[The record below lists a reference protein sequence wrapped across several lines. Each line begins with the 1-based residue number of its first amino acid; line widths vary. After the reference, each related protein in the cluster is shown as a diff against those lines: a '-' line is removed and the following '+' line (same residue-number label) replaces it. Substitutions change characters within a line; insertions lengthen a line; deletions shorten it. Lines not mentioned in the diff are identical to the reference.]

1 MFYVCECSDDRPLQF
16 LAGPY
21 ATEEEAIAASGAYEV
36 DHPEFRTKTFVWTCR
51 AGREDSSRRY
61 DANSERL
68 VIPPL
73 SRTLAA
79 GSLAGIR
86 VDI

>member
-1 MFYVCECSDDRPLQF
+1 MFYVCEYSDDRPLQF

-21 ATEEEAIAASGAYEV
+21 ATEEEAAAASGAYEAE
-36 DHPEFRTKTFVWTCR
+36 HPEFRTKTFVWTCR
-51 AGREDSSRRY
+51 AGREDPSRRY
-61 DANSERL
+61 DASAEPL

-73 SRTLAA
+73 SRSLTT
-79 GSLAGIR
+79 GSIAGIR